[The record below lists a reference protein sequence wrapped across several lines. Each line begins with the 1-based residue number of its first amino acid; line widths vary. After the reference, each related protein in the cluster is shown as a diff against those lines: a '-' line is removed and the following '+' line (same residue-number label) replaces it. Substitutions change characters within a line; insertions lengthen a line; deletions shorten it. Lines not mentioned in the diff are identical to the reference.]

1 MATRL
6 VQSATTAPLPPAKTT
21 QPVEY
26 KSFIEFFKANVLTY
40 LNPAA
45 SQPPFTNGGA
55 AMGDVISDWSW
66 LIRVMMPEGA
76 VTQLMGCPTPE
87 NLFRGTWAA
96 VKAWDAYKK
105 AHLVSDSQ
113 GMLEAGLD
121 TFRGIVQSLGGGFYL
136 AYRTLTGIADIKHVN
151 TALNATTPLGKAA
164 YITGMIG
171 NVLFLVLFAVFGGMG
186 LASFYNSASFRMDL
200 KACKKDERL
209 LLDFLKKKCDVDP
222 SSKFEKYTTTEQIQA
237 YKEKCANSALDA
249 LTDVICAFKES
260 EEPGEAL
267 PSKEVVRESLKELFK
282 NDGKANNKRQDEF
295 CTHLLSSMGIQKAPK
310 KWNFSPLELMGFKI
324 EVTKRQH
331 RKQIKLDRVGAGKVS
346 KAFAKGLEVRLT
358 EGSPEVIAA
367 ASKELKVLKKETLSN
382 NKIGLV
388 VASSLIIVGAL
399 GVAASVIG
407 LFPVLGP
414 VMLMSLIVLTLLVCA
429 GMYGADT
436 FFMKMGWSNGEP
448 GRYDK
453 HYVAFEAGMLVT
465 MMAVSVGVT
474 LGFGL
479 PILPLILAVVF
490 GAMGLGLCGITWD
503 ELSYKELKYYWEHPT
518 LENFPQM
525 LNKILSPESLKY
537 SQEEQEKRI
546 KDLFHNLKKEDRD
559 AIRER
564 FVTLSKTEAFLN
576 GSRDLYTE
584 YSEGKLKG
592 KDLDRFV
599 RGVKKTRNYFWKEWS
614 RNKAEGKQDRADRNR
629 AWALQAEAI
638 YVRAKKGEQM
648 ADLWYETTVFNRL
661 KEDLKYLTARES
673 DATKL
678 RGMAHCAI
686 HKRATEAKEAQ
697 KPKVAS
703 LSDALPGLRTA

>member
-1 MATRL
+1 MTTRL
-6 VQSATTAPLPPAKTT
+6 VQQAPAVPLPQVKTT
-21 QPVEY
+21 QPIEY
-26 KSFIEFFKANVLTY
+26 KSFIEFFKANIVTY

-45 SQPPFTNGGA
+45 SQPSFTNGGA

-87 NLFRGTWAA
+87 NLFRGTLAA
-96 VKAWDAYKK
+96 VKAWGAYKR
-105 AHLVSDSQ
+105 AHLVDDKQ

-121 TFRGIVQSLGGGFYL
+121 TFRGVVQSLGGGFYL

-200 KACKKDERL
+200 KACKKDEEL
-209 LLDFLKKKCDVDP
+209 LAAFLKKKCDVDP
-222 SSKFEKYTTTEQIQA
+222 SSKFEKYKTPEQIRA
-237 YKEKCANSALDA
+237 YKEKCANSALDV
-249 LTDVICAFKES
+249 LTDVIYGLKQS

-267 PSKEVVRESLKELFK
+267 PSKEEVRESLKDLLTSGGKPNNPDQADFCRHLF
-282 NDGKANNKRQDEF
+282 
-295 CTHLLSSMGIQKAPK
+295 SSMGIKEAPG
-310 KWNFSPLELMGFKI
+310 WDFSPLELMGFKI

-346 KAFAKGLEVRLT
+346 KAFAKGLSERLS
-358 EGSPEVIAA
+358 EGSPEVKAA
-367 ASKELKVLKKETLSN
+367 ARIELKDLKEETLDN

-407 LFPVLGP
+407 LFPVLSP
-414 VMLMSLIVLTLLVCA
+414 VMLMSLIVLTLLVCV

-490 GAMGLGLCGITWD
+490 GAIGLGLCGITWD
-503 ELSYKELKYYWEHPT
+503 ELSYKELKYFWEHPT

-564 FVTLSKTEAFLN
+564 FVTLSKTEAFKHEQ
-576 GSRDLYTE
+576 SRDLYAE
-584 YSEGKLKG
+584 YSKGKLAE

-614 RNKAEGKQDRADRNR
+614 ENKAAGNQKLAGRNR
-629 AWALQAEAI
+629 KWALQAEAV
-638 YVRAKKGEQM
+638 YTRAKNGEKM
-648 ADLWYETTVFNRL
+648 AALQYDKAVFERL
-661 KEDLKYLTARES
+661 REDLKYLTARES

-678 RGMAHCAI
+678 RDMAHYAI
-686 HKRATEAKEAQ
+686 SKRAMEAKQAQ
-697 KPKVAS
+697 KLKVA
-703 LSDALPGLRTA
+703 LSDALPGLKTA